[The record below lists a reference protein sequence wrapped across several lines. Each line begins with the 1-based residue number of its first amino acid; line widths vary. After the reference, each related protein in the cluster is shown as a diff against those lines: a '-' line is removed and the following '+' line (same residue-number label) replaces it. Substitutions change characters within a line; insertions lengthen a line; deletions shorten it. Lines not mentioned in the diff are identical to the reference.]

1 MKPCNIEQG
10 NLLQYETSWYII
22 YYSNCSI
29 VHHIINLT
37 FSAYID
43 NIYLSFWAMFRES
56 RGAFLY
62 VALFFNHLR
71 MVYHSFRVLK

>member
-29 VHHIINLT
+29 VHYIINLT
-37 FSAYID
+37 FSAHID
-43 NIYLSFWAMFRES
+43 NITI
-56 RGAFLY
+56 
-62 VALFFNHLR
+62 
-71 MVYHSFRVLK
+71 